1 MPFVS
6 PPTPR
11 LALLSLL
18 LLTTGLAARAQS
30 LGNSPYS
37 RLGLGEP
44 TYGAGLI
51 RNQGMAGV
59 GVASPNGAYVNDLN
73 PALAW
78 QTRSVTF
85 DVGITGQL
93 KDLKTS
99 TQAQR
104 TGNATL
110 GYFAM
115 GIPISSRWG
124 ATIGLRPLYTV
135 DYENKSQIGVTG
147 DPNGRVEVRS
157 QGDGG
162 IVQAYMAHGVR
173 IAGGL
178 SAGAEISYVFG
189 SVESSTSTRLLTGTN
204 AGESDERTVVLDRR
218 RYGDITG
225 RGGLAYRQALSE
237 NLNISAGAML
247 VFGQDLH
254 VTRRRAQERR
264 SVSQSD
270 ATIESLVL
278 SDSVRS
284 RTTVPYSLTG
294 SLSIDNN
301 RNRSLSLDVKYQPWT
316 QFRADGVAQPFLA
329 DAWRVAI
336 GGEWTPDPASVESYL
351 KRMTYRVGV
360 YNGQTGW
367 RARSDAGAPGA
378 ALQDAGVTWGFA
390 LPLGKVVAFEAA
402 TVQTSFAYGQRGFN
416 IDAANGV
423 RESYLRAQIGIS
435 FSSTWFVKR
444 RIE

>member
-6 PPTPR
+6 SSPSLTPR
-11 LALLSLL
+11 LAFLSLL
-18 LLTTGLAARAQS
+18 LLTAGGQAAHAQS

-51 RNQGMAGV
+51 RNQGMAGT
-59 GVASPNGAYVNDLN
+59 GVAAPNGAYVNELN

-85 DVGITGQL
+85 DVGLTGQL
-93 KDLKTS
+93 KDLKTP
-99 TQAQR
+99 TQTQR

-110 GYFAM
+110 GYFAL

-124 ATIGLRPLYTV
+124 ANLGLRPLYTV
-135 DYENKSQIGVTG
+135 DYENRSEIGVTG
-147 DPNGRVEVRS
+147 DPNGRVEVRN

-173 IAGGL
+173 VAGGL
-178 SAGAEISYVFG
+178 SAGAEIAYTFG
-189 SVESSTSTRLLTGTN
+189 SVESSTSTRLLAGTN
-204 AGESDERTVVLDRR
+204 AGASDERTVVLDRR

-225 RGGLAYRQALSE
+225 RVGLVYRHEFSDK
-237 NLNISAGAML
+237 LNMSAGAAL
-247 VFGQDLH
+247 SLGQDLH

-270 ATIESLVL
+270 ATLESLVL

-284 RTTVPYSLTG
+284 RTTVPYSFTG
-294 SLSIDNN
+294 GISIDNN
-301 RNRSLSLDVKYQPWT
+301 KNRSVSLDVKYQPWS
-316 QFRADGVAQPFLA
+316 QFRAAGVAQSALT
-329 DAWRVAI
+329 DAWRVAV

-351 KRMTYRVGV
+351 KRVTYRAGV

-367 RARSDAGAPGA
+367 NDRTGT
-378 ALQDAGVTWGFA
+378 ALKDAGVTWGFA
-390 LPLGKVVAFEAA
+390 FPLGRVVSFEGA
-402 TVQTSFAYGQRGFN
+402 TFQTSFAYGQRGYN
-416 IDAANGV
+416 IDAAQGV
-423 RESYLRAQIGIS
+423 RESYLRAQVGFS
-435 FSSTWFVKR
+435 FASTWFVKR